1 MEISFN
7 NRLIQPILVLFFLFA
22 LISAGIAQSGPAKTI
37 NWLTWQEA
45 MAAREKFIAENKVAL
60 SEGKVFPKKIFID
73 VYTGWCGWCKK
84 MDASTFIDPV
94 IADYMNNNFWA
105 VKMDGEMKD
114 TILFNN
120 HTFTNPNP
128 QMNRSTHSLPASL
141 LDYKLSYPSY
151 ILLDENLNRIAIYP
165 GYKSSE
171 DLLGILL
178 FFKTNQHLTYNSFYE
193 GQMKQ
198 KEQGKK

>member
-1 MEISFN
+1 MNFVKN
-7 NRLIQPILVLFFLFA
+7 KRPVQLIMVLIFLFA
-22 LISAGIAQSGPAKTI
+22 FAISHFGQTVPAKAI
-37 NWLTWQEA
+37 HWLTWQQA
-45 MAAREKFIAENKVAL
+45 MAEREKFIAENKQAL
-60 SEGKVFPKKIFID
+60 GEGKVFPKKIFID

-94 IADYMNNNFWA
+94 VVEYMNNNFWA

-114 TILFNN
+114 TILFNS

-128 QMNRSTHSLPASL
+128 QMNRSTHTLPASL

-165 GYKSSE
+165 GYKNSE

-178 FFKTNQHLTYNSFYE
+178 FFKTNQHITYNNFYE
-193 GQMKQ
+193 GQMKL